1 MKLYS
6 MGEAKEMKKITILLM
21 VGIVILF
28 LNIGFS
34 GCVRER
40 NSLDN
45 STLSKIV
52 IKDYDVSIKS
62 IGLDKIYID
71 NVVVLLKNEGDEIV
85 KVDTITVLSGD
96 NKIEEIFYDF
106 LGLDE
111 DISLTPD
118 EEKNFS
124 LSNYQEWEKEIG
136 IEQLDGKISVT
147 TRKGGVLTEEN
158 ITIQIP
164 FIKVGDTI
172 EEVRP
177 DISHNLSLIFLSW
190 GESENATNN
199 DYTATAG
206 DGMKLIVLYFE
217 CKNSWIRSQDNV
229 YIKADEILTNKGYIY
244 SEIWTDYFWG
254 YNELLPEESI
264 VGCLAFEIPENEIP
278 IEASIEYIPFL
289 INFNEWN

>member
-6 MGEAKEMKKITILLM
+6 MGEAKDMKKITILLM

-40 NSLDN
+40 DSSDN

-71 NVVVLLKNEGDEIV
+71 NVVVFLKNEGDEIV
-85 KVDTITVLSGD
+85 KVDTITILSGD

-136 IEQLDGKISVT
+136 IQQLDGKISVT
-147 TRKGGVLTEEN
+147 TRKGG
-158 ITIQIP
+158 
-164 FIKVGDTI
+164 
-172 EEVRP
+172 
-177 DISHNLSLIFLSW
+177 IS
-190 GESENATNN
+190 
-199 DYTATAG
+199 
-206 DGMKLIVLYFE
+206 
-217 CKNSWIRSQDNV
+217 
-229 YIKADEILTNKGYIY
+229 
-244 SEIWTDYFWG
+244 
-254 YNELLPEESI
+254 
-264 VGCLAFEIPENEIP
+264 
-278 IEASIEYIPFL
+278 
-289 INFNEWN
+289 